1 MTFKESKPYSSLKGC
16 PRGYHKRKAYTVKKT
31 GTYVPTRCIR
41 STTTYKQSSE
51 NYKRSV
57 VAKQTRR
64 LRARGLTLSSET
76 PCPEGQISR
85 RAYVRVL
92 SPSVRSKG
100 YTRKLKTG
108 KMVHVKPKKQSALVP
123 ATCINDVG
131 AVGKLPKGVA
141 TIGPLRKG
149 ELKKHGYVYTAEES
163 SRKAALVSAIKE
175 FNPLGV
181 YRKLDAVAKLTAQ
194 SRPEASA
201 VFTKDRNW
209 IRATYPLKAL

>member
-1 MTFKESKPYSSLKGC
+1 MAYEESKPYDTIKGC

-31 GTYVPTRCIR
+31 GTRVPTRCIR
-41 STTTYKQSSE
+41 STTTYKQSTA

-57 VAKQTRR
+57 SAKQTRR
-64 LRARGLTLSSET
+64 LRARGMMNSSGIK
-76 PCPEGQISR
+76 CAEGEVVR

-100 YTRKLKTG
+100 YTRKSKTG
-108 KMVHVKPKKQSALVP
+108 KMVHVQPKKRSALVP
-123 ATCINDVG
+123 ATCIKDLG
-131 AVGKLPKGVA
+131 ASGKLPKGV
-141 TIGPLRKG
+141 TGIGPLRKG
-149 ELKKHGYVYTAEES
+149 ELKKHGYVYTREES

-175 FNPLGV
+175 FKPLGV

-201 VFTKDRNW
+201 VFTKDRDW
-209 IRATYPLKAL
+209 VRATYPLKAF

>member
-1 MTFKESKPYSSLKGC
+1 MALDKSKPYNPLKGC
-16 PRGYHKRKAYTVKKT
+16 HKGYHKRKAYTVKKT

-41 STTTYKQSSE
+41 STTTYKQSSA

-57 VAKQTRR
+57 SAKQTRR
-64 LRARGLTLSSET
+64 LRARGMMNSSGVQ
-76 PCPEGQISR
+76 CAEGEVVR

-92 SPSVRSKG
+92 SPSVRSRG
-100 YTRKLKTG
+100 YTRKSKTG
-108 KMVHVKPKKQSALVP
+108 KTVHVQPKKRSALVP
-123 ATCINDVG
+123 ATCIKDVG
-131 AVGKLPKGVA
+131 AARKGV
-141 TIGPLRKG
+141 TRIGPLRKG

-175 FNPLGV
+175 FKPLGV

-209 IRATYPLKAL
+209 IRATYPLKAF